1 MNQKRSFFFQIFVV
15 MSTILLMA
23 GLLSGCFS
31 RGKKAREEEAITVL
45 IQKAKVQSFQQFIDL
60 NGQIAGRNEVKVYA
74 DVSGK
79 IAQILVKEGSYVSK
93 GSVIAYIDRAQVG
106 ADYALAPVKAPISG
120 YVTSVSVVLGQMI
133 SPGTVPVASIGS
145 LTEMDVIISLPE
157 RFVRDVEIGQTVYL
171 KVAAYPDERFTA
183 TIYRK
188 DLAVDPTSRTLTV
201 RAQIQDPR
209 GKLLSGMFADVS
221 ILVRESSKSIVIPS
235 SALVELENGKQA
247 VYVNQDNVAKIRP
260 VSVAF
265 GYKDKVAIQQGLN
278 PGEEVIIYG
287 KEFLKDGTP
296 IYPVEEEN

>member
-1 MNQKRSFFFQIFVV
+1 MKQKRSFFFQALVL
-15 MSTILLMA
+15 MSAMLVIM
-23 GLLSGCFS
+23 GFLSGCSS
-31 RGKKAREEEAITVL
+31 RGKKVRQQEAVTVL
-45 IQKAKVQSFQQFIDL
+45 IQKAKIQPFQQFIDL

-79 IAQILVKEGSYVSK
+79 IAQILVREGSYVSK

-120 YVTSVSVVLGQMI
+120 YVTAVSVVLGQMI
-133 SPGTVPVASIGS
+133 SPGTIPIASIGS

-171 KVAAYPDERFTA
+171 KVAAYPGERFTA

-188 DLAVDPTSRTLTV
+188 DLAVDPMSRTLTV
-201 RAQIQDPR
+201 RAQIQNPG

-221 ILVRESSKSIVIPS
+221 ILVRESGRSVVIPS
-235 SALVELENGKQA
+235 SALIELENGKQA
-247 VYVNQDNVAKIRP
+247 VYVNQDNVARLRP
-260 VSVAF
+260 VTVAF
-265 GYKDKVAIQQGLN
+265 GYKDRVAIQQGLN